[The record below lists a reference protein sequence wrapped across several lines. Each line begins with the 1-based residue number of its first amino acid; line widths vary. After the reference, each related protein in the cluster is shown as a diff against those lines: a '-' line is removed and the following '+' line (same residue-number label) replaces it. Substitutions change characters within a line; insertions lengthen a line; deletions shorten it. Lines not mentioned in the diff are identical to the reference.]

1 MFNLNDDVMTTE
13 EWNYTRIW
21 VDEYIQFLDLKDRQ
35 VKPINEKTELDLL
48 LEKCSQEVYNHAKSI
63 EPGITNDIRFLAS
76 NTSGTLLGN
85 FNPETGLVN
94 PSHVLKE
101 KSSIERKIIGDSVAY
116 QGDYVLASKH
126 IRDTVRY
133 TVIYEDDKY
142 IECVDKFLHQIEDMG
157 YYDIEV
163 KNNWGTPV
171 CQGINVKLRNKE
183 GTFFEIQFHTP
194 YGHHVKEECTR
205 KLYRVIRDKEAD
217 SRLKFLANKLRKIL
231 QSSVK
236 APVGAIEYQFVSDIK
251 RR

>member
-1 MFNLNDDVMTTE
+1 MNDDVMTIE
-13 EWNYTRIW
+13 EWNDTRMW
-21 VDEYIQFLDLKDRQ
+21 VDEYIQYLDEKDRQ
-35 VKPINEKTELDLL
+35 KETLEPKTELEIL
-48 LEKCSQEVYNHAKSI
+48 LEKCADDLYSYSKRI
-63 EPGITNDIRFLAS
+63 EPGITNDIRMLA
-76 NTSGTLLGN
+76 NVTSGNLLGN
-85 FNPETGLVN
+85 VDSETGLVN

-101 KSSIERKIIGDSVAY
+101 KTSIKRKIIDDSDAY
-116 QGDYVLASKH
+116 EGDYLLASKN
-126 IRDTVRY
+126 IRDAVRY

-142 IECVDKFLHQIEDMG
+142 IESVDNFLHMLEEMG

-171 CQGINVKLRNKE
+171 CQGINVKLKHKE
-183 GTFFEIQFHTP
+183 GNFFEIQFHTP

-205 KLYRVIRDKEAD
+205 KLYRVIRDEDAD

-236 APVGAIEYQFVSDIK
+236 APVGAIEYQFVSNVK

>member
-1 MFNLNDDVMTTE
+1 MNDDVMTIE

-21 VDEYIQFLDLKDRQ
+21 VDEYIQYLDLKAEQ
-35 VKPINEKTELDLL
+35 VKPVSEKTELDLL
-48 LEKCSQEVYNHAKSI
+48 LEKCSKEVYNHAKSI
-63 EPGITNDIRFLAS
+63 EPGITNDIRLLAG
-76 NTSGTLLGN
+76 NTSGTLLGKI
-85 FNPETGLVN
+85 NPETGLVN

-116 QGDYVLASKH
+116 QGNYVLASKN

-133 TVIYEDDKY
+133 TIIYEEDKY
-142 IECVDKFLHQIEDMG
+142 IECVDKFLHMIEDMG
-157 YYDIEV
+157 YFDIEI
-163 KNNWGTPV
+163 KNNWGKPV

-194 YGHHVKEECTR
+194 YGHHVKEGCTR
-205 KLYRVIRDKEAD
+205 KLYRVIRDEEAD

>member
-1 MFNLNDDVMTTE
+1 MNNDVMTIE
-13 EWNYTRIW
+13 EWNDTRMW
-21 VDEYIQFLDLKDRQ
+21 VDEYIQYLDETDRQ
-35 VKPINEKTELDLL
+35 KETLEPKTELEIL
-48 LEKCSQEVYNHAKSI
+48 LEKCADDLYSYSKRI
-63 EPGITNDIRFLAS
+63 EPGITNDIRMLA
-76 NTSGTLLGN
+76 NVTSGNLLGN
-85 FNPETGLVN
+85 VDLETGLVN

-101 KSSIERKIIGDSVAY
+101 KSSIKRKIIDDSDAY
-116 QGDYVLASKH
+116 EGDYLLASKN
-126 IRDTVRY
+126 IRDAVRY

-142 IECVDKFLHQIEDMG
+142 IESVDNFLHMLEEMG

-171 CQGINVKLRNKE
+171 CQGINVKLKHKE
-183 GTFFEIQFHTP
+183 GNFFEIQFHTP

-205 KLYRVIRDKEAD
+205 KFYRVIRDEDAD

-236 APVGAIEYQFVSDIK
+236 APVGAIEYQFVSNVK